1 MVLSPPMQL
10 YFARHAESFNNGIE
24 GHSNYYTRRKAEPE
38 LTERG
43 RTQAERLA
51 TLILG
56 DTARHNHALHH
67 KLSRN
72 PWNHEG
78 FDITHLYCSLQR
90 RAIETA
96 TFVGDAIDMDP
107 VAWPD
112 IHECGGVV
120 DYDAAEQ
127 KFHGTAGAT
136 ATELAQWSGRLVP
149 DENADPDGWWGHR
162 ELEHREGS
170 AERADRVYRKLLDS
184 HGGTDDR
191 VLLVSHSMFYVFFIS
206 RVLNLEYSNDL
217 WFTLNNAGLTRLD
230 IGDGDDYEP
239 GIDAG
244 WRKLPGLPVR
254 VAYLNRLDHLP
265 VELVS

>member
-1 MVLSPPMQL
+1 MQL
-10 YFARHAESFNNGIE
+10 YFARHAESYNNGIE
-24 GHSNYYTRRKAEPE
+24 GHSNYYDRRKAEPE

-43 RTQAERLA
+43 KAQAGRLA
-51 TLILG
+51 ALICG
-56 DTARHNHALHH
+56 DTERHDHARHHE
-67 KLSRN
+67 LSRN

-96 TFVGDAIDMDP
+96 TIVAEAIDLDP
-107 VAWPD
+107 VAWPE

-120 DYDAAEQ
+120 DYNAADR

-136 ATELAQWSGRLVP
+136 AAELTGWSARLVL
-149 DENADPDGWWGHR
+149 DETSDPDGWWGHR
-162 ELEHREGS
+162 GMERREETI
-170 AERADRVYRKLLDS
+170 ERADEVYRRILDS

-191 VLLVSHSMFYVFFIS
+191 VLMVSHSMFYVFFIC
-206 RVLNLEYSNDL
+206 RVLGLAYSNEL
-217 WFTLNNAGLTRLD
+217 WFTLNNVGLTRID
-230 IGDGDDYEP
+230 IGDGIDYEP
-239 GIDAG
+239 GMDAG
-244 WRKLPGLPVR
+244 GRKLPGLPIR